1 MFFQQLI
8 NGLAVGSIYAMVAVG
23 YSMVY
28 GVIKLINFA
37 NNAFMITGAF
47 AILIFRNA
55 LDLPYWASILLAL
68 LLCGGGAVFMERA
81 SLNPIRRTGGPGISA
96 LICTVGYSTVITNLL
111 LSVFGSQTLAMPA
124 LHDWKTFRL
133 LGAVIDPFTL
143 IILGTALVM
152 MVLLTWL
159 TYGTKTGEAMR
170 AISQNMQATR
180 LMGVNVHR
188 IITMT
193 FFIGTVCAALSGILI
208 GIYYSAVDTT
218 MSFTIGIKTF
228 AAAILGGI
236 GVLHGSLVGGLVI
249 GLLEVFVAG
258 YISAGYK
265 DAIAFIILILV
276 LILRPSG
283 LFGKPVQSKV

>member
-1 MFFQQLI
+1 MHFQQLI
-8 NGLAVGSIYAMVAVG
+8 NGLAVGSIYALVAVG

-28 GVIKLINFA
+28 GVLKLINFA
-37 NNAFMITGAF
+37 NNAFMVAAAF
-47 AILIFRNA
+47 LLILFYSTWH
-55 LDLPYWASILLAL
+55 LPYGLAIILAL
-68 LLCGGGAVFMERA
+68 VLCAAGAVFMERA
-81 SLNPIRRTGGPGISA
+81 SLNPIRKKNAPGISA

-111 LSVFGSQTLAMPA
+111 LYAFGSQTIMVPFV
-124 LHDWKTFRL
+124 LHLPTFEL
-133 LGAVIDPFTL
+133 WGAVIDPFTL
-143 IILGTALVM
+143 IILGTAFVL
-152 MVLLTWL
+152 MVFLTWL

-170 AISQNMQATR
+170 AISQNTQAAK
-180 LMGVNVHR
+180 LMDVDVNK
-188 IITMT
+188 IITLT
-193 FFIGTVCAALSGILI
+193 FFIGTACAALSGIMI

-249 GLLEVFVAG
+249 GLLETFVAG

-276 LILRPSG
+276 LVIRPSG